1 MGRLPHAVLST
12 AEEKAMTRSRV
23 IMDIETIGCDW
34 AALSDEERA
43 YLTERALGDDPAAK
57 EQVARDRLALS
68 ALTGEIVLVG
78 LLNPR
83 TGKGKIHYVRC
94 GCPTPGVGQSETPGV
109 GQLPDVL
116 TTGAADGDA
125 FRAEVQLVGWPDET
139 SLLSAFWQDLTHYDQ
154 LISFNGRSFDGP
166 YLMHRSLILG
176 VPVGRDLVP
185 NRYHDSHL
193 DLMDRLSCY
202 GATRDRYSLDFWC
215 RRLGIPSPK
224 DGGVNGADVER
235 LWREGKLA
243 ELCRYNAGDLTAT
256 AALFQKYA
264 AAFGNLLPR

>member
-1 MGRLPHAVLST
+1 
-12 AEEKAMTRSRV
+12 MTRSRV
-23 IMDIETIGCDW
+23 IIDIETVGCDW
-34 AALSDEERA
+34 ASLSDEERT
-43 YLTERALGDDPAAK
+43 YLAERAPGDDSAAK
-57 EQVARDRLALS
+57 EQVAHDRLALS

-78 LLNPR
+78 MLNPR
-83 TGKGKIHYVRC
+83 TGGKHLHVRWPPSHPM
-94 GCPTPGVGQSETPGV
+94 GMPILPIPTVTVDLTFGNLEEAVGEREV
-109 GQLPDVL
+109 GSRCV
-116 TTGAADGDA
+116 
-125 FRAEVQLVGWPDET
+125 VVWPDEA
-139 SLLSAFWQDLTHYDQ
+139 SLLEAFWHDLAHYDQ
-154 LISFNGRSFDGP
+154 IISFNGRAFDGP

-256 AALFQKYA
+256 AALFQKHA
-264 AAFGNLLPR
+264 VAFGNLLR

>member
-1 MGRLPHAVLST
+1 
-12 AEEKAMTRSRV
+12 MTRSRV
-23 IMDIETIGCDW
+23 VIDIETVGCDW
-34 AALSDEERA
+34 ASLSDDERTYLIERA
-43 YLTERALGDDPAAK
+43 PGDDPATK
-57 EQVARDRLALS
+57 EQAARDRLALS

-78 LLNPR
+78 MLNPKTHR
-83 TGKGKIHYVRC
+83 GKIHYVRPVLLSPLPA
-94 GCPTPGVGQSETPGV
+94 GRGSERGRDQSETPGV

-116 TTGAADGDA
+116 TTNAADGDA
-125 FRAEVQLVGWPDET
+125 FRAEAQLVECPDES
-139 SLLSAFWQDLTHYDQ
+139 SLLRAFWKDLAHYDQ
-154 LISFNGRSFDGP
+154 IISFNGRAFDGP
-166 YLMHRSLILG
+166 FLMHRSMILD

-243 ELCRYNAGDLTAT
+243 DLCRYNFGDLRAT
-256 AALFQKYA
+256 AALLEKYA
-264 AAFGNLLPR
+264 AAFGNLLPK

>member
-1 MGRLPHAVLST
+1 
-12 AEEKAMTRSRV
+12 MTRSRV
-23 IMDIETIGCDW
+23 IIDIETIGCDW
-34 AALSDEERA
+34 ASLSDEERA
-43 YLTERALGDDPAAK
+43 YLTERTPGDDPAAK

-78 LLNPR
+78 MLNPR
-83 TGKGKIHYVRC
+83 TGKGKLRC
-94 GCPTPGVGQSETPGV
+94 WPPPP
-109 GQLPDVL
+109 LLLDR
-116 TTGAADGDA
+116 GAL
-125 FRAEVQLVGWPDET
+125 AEAIVAHSAAIRDQFQVEVHRDEGE
-139 SLLSAFWQDLTHYDQ
+139 LLAGFWQDLTHYDQ
-154 LISFNGRSFDGP
+154 LISFNGRAFDGP

-264 AAFGNLLPR
+264 AAFGNLLPK